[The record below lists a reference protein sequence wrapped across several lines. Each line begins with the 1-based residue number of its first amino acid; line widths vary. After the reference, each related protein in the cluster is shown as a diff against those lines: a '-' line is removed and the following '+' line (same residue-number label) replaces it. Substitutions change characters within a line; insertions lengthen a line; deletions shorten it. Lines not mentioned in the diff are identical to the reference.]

1 MPRMNF
7 NKQMI
12 KQSFLELSL
21 ASLASG
27 RPVPHANV
35 PSRLRVRESP
45 QELSH
50 SKFLASVQESL
61 QDTAFELLDNEAF
74 THVKAAGDVD
84 GMTHSL
90 IYRALE
96 RNTGTVGLASALCES
111 MEAVN
116 PEVAAITQHQ
126 DPASA
131 GAAEINKQIAL
142 DLTVQIASIGGDLL
156 LAIESSTFAPGNT
169 EGDEE
174 GCIFTEN
181 LLVPDVTEE
190 EIISSKL
197 VSMLR
202 MLRRLMR
209 LVPMMSRIK
218 PLPQPRPPWLRPKR
232 QLLQARLKQL
242 LRPRRRKPS
251 PQLPA
256 ALIKSSLAPL
266 SLNFDLVICAGANP
280 FIIFNNDLYL
290 PFDSVFFRH
299 SAVISIDVLSLFV
312 CNTLATTCFA
322 SRAVIDA
329 CFLGR
334 ALAAAQVG
342 LAAAD
347 ILNNAFL
354 TLSL

>member
-1 MPRMNF
+1 MRMF
-7 NKQMI
+7 
-12 KQSFLELSL
+12 
-21 ASLASG
+21 
-27 RPVPHANV
+27 H
-35 PSRLRVRESP
+35 PSRLRVREAP

-202 MLRRLMR
+202 MLRWLMR

-256 ALIKSSLAPL
+256 ALIKLKIPKL
-266 SLNFDLVICAGANP
+266 
-280 FIIFNNDLYL
+280 
-290 PFDSVFFRH
+290 
-299 SAVISIDVLSLFV
+299 
-312 CNTLATTCFA
+312 
-322 SRAVIDA
+322 
-329 CFLGR
+329 
-334 ALAAAQVG
+334 
-342 LAAAD
+342 
-347 ILNNAFL
+347 
-354 TLSL
+354 

>member
-35 PSRLRVRESP
+35 PSRLRVREAP

-156 LAIESSTFAPGNT
+156 LAIESSTFAPGDVNDATRTGNNYLLVFLPFQLYLPKRNT

-256 ALIKSSLAPL
+256 ALIKLKIPKL
-266 SLNFDLVICAGANP
+266 
-280 FIIFNNDLYL
+280 
-290 PFDSVFFRH
+290 
-299 SAVISIDVLSLFV
+299 
-312 CNTLATTCFA
+312 
-322 SRAVIDA
+322 
-329 CFLGR
+329 
-334 ALAAAQVG
+334 
-342 LAAAD
+342 
-347 ILNNAFL
+347 
-354 TLSL
+354 

>member
-35 PSRLRVRESP
+35 PSRLRVREAP

-156 LAIESSTFAPGNT
+156 LAIESSTFAPGDVNDATRTGNNYLLVFLPFQLYLPKRNT

-197 VSMLR
+197 NVTAVDAVGAND
-202 MLRRLMR
+202 
-209 LVPMMSRIK
+209 VPD
-218 PLPQPRPPWLRPKR
+218 
-232 QLLQARLKQL
+232 QATA
-242 LRPRRRKPS
+242 S
-251 PQLPA
+251 TAATVVETETAATASTAETAPA
-256 ALIKSSLAPL
+256 AATSE
-266 SLNFDLVICAGANP
+266 
-280 FIIFNNDLYL
+280 
-290 PFDSVFFRH
+290 
-299 SAVISIDVLSLFV
+299 AV
-312 CNTLATTCFA
+312 
-322 SRAVIDA
+322 
-329 CFLGR
+329 
-334 ALAAAQVG
+334 AAASGSV
-342 LAAAD
+342 D
-347 ILNNAFL
+347 
-354 TLSL
+354 